1 MTSTRDCQF
10 LPDGRT
16 SALYR
21 SYAGAVGR
29 WALRL
34 TRSPADAEDIVQEV
48 FLIAHRRLSGAETLA
63 SPGPWL
69 FRVTRNVARHLWR
82 ERRRREAVQLDEAG
96 ELPDAGPDPCQSL
109 ERRVDLERL
118 SRALGSLSEEDQ
130 RLVYLCDVRR
140 LPTARVTDL
149 TGFKAETVRVR
160 RYRARRRMARWLSAL
175 EPVWALG
182 A

>member
-1 MTSTRDCQF
+1 MTSTRDCQ
-10 LPDGRT
+10 LPSDRCT

-21 SYAGAVGR
+21 SYAAAVGR

-48 FLIAHRRLSGAETLA
+48 FLIAHRRLAVETLA

-82 ERRRREAVQLDEAG
+82 ERRRRESVQLDEAG
-96 ELPDAGPDPCQSL
+96 ELADLGPDPCQSL

-118 SRALGSLSEEDQ
+118 NRALGALSEEDQ

-149 TGFKAETVRVR
+149 TGFKPETVRVR
-160 RYRARRRMARWLSAL
+160 RYRARRRMARWLGEH
-175 EPVWALG
+175 EPVWAQG

>member
-1 MTSTRDCQF
+1 MSSTRDC
-10 LPDGRT
+10 PVGSEE
-16 SALYR
+16 SASWLFKR
-21 SYAGAVGR
+21 YAAAVER

-34 TRSPADAEDIVQEV
+34 TRSSADAEDIVQEV
-48 FLIAHRRLSGAETLA
+48 FLIAHRRLDGPEALI

-69 FRVTRNVARHLWR
+69 RKVTRTGARHLGR
-82 ERRRREAVQLDEAG
+82 ERRRRESIGLEDAG
-96 ELPDAGPDPCQSL
+96 ELADGGPDPCQL
-109 ERRVDLERL
+109 FERRVELERL
-118 SRALGSLSEEDQ
+118 IRALYNLSEEDR

-160 RYRARRRMARWLSAL
+160 RHRARRRMARWLRDAD
-175 EPVWALG
+175 PVWALG

>member
-1 MTSTRDCQF
+1 MSSTDDC
-10 LPDGRT
+10 PSRSSEHA

-21 SYAGAVGR
+21 RFAAAVGR

-34 TRSPADAEDIVQEV
+34 TRSPADAEDVVQEV
-48 FLIAHRRLSGAETLA
+48 FLIAHRRLAGHEIIA

-69 FRVTRNVARHLWR
+69 FRVTRNVVRHLWR
-82 ERRRREAVQLDEAG
+82 ERRRRESIQLEDAG
-96 ELPDAGPDPCQSL
+96 ELADLGLDPCQSL

-118 SRALGSLSEEDQ
+118 NRALGTLSEQDQ

-149 TGFKAETVRVR
+149 TGFTAPTVRVR
-160 RYRARRRMARWLSAL
+160 RYRARRRLARWLREA